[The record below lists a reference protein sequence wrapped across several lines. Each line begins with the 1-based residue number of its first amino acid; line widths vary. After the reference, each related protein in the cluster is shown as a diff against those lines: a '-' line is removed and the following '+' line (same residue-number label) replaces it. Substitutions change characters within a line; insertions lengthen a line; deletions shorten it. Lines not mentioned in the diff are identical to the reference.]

1 MQLKVCNMY
10 VNMYPTVN
18 EGQRHPLFRKDTSWC
33 LYL

>member
-1 MQLKVCNMY
+1 VGNMC

-18 EGQRHPLFRKDTSWC
+18 EGQTRPLFRKDTSWC